1 MSEIGTAGS
10 PNFGQLTE
18 GKFYINDDRVV
29 QLESQESV
37 K

>member
-1 MSEIGTAGS
+1 MSEICTAGS
-10 PNFGQLTE
+10 PNFGKLNE
-18 GKFYINDDRVV
+18 GKFYINDDRVI